1 MYLYFASP
9 FRKFTY
15 GPDVYINCIETA
27 KIANF
32 YVPFKEESFII
43 RWELW
48 AGCVGEVGVVRVG
61 YVFI

>member
-15 GPDVYINCIETA
+15 GPDVYINFSETA